1 MESVSKAKQRF
12 KQYPLIFGKCGK
24 EASVYATCVLKQ
36 DNLMKDNC
44 ELASKPLCVLEKWFK
59 ADMVTH
65 IIVSSMIRL
74 CLVVYGAFHDQ
85 HYDVPYTDVD
95 YKVFTD
101 AARHVVQG
109 GSPYDRH
116 TFRYSPLIAIL
127 LTPNVFFH
135 PMFGKIIFC
144 EVDLVVAYFIRR
156 LVYLNVF
163 EWMSKYESYASEKA
177 PLDAIEEK
185 KPIKTRK
192 RKGMPS
198 KYNVKVQTA
207 IYWAHRA
214 MLFWLYNPLTMAIS
228 TRGNSDSIA
237 CLLVVLTLYGIQSNW
252 HPFLVGLLHGF
263 SVHFRIYP
271 VIYSLLFF
279 MYYSGFAY
287 EFELPSFPQY
297 KAIKSEKKTKKNK
310 LAKRVDSGEVC
321 RRNPES
327 LKIFATSFW
336 WYLWPNTQQLMLVM
350 GAACSLLSLTGVF
363 YYMYGYKFL
372 YESLIY
378 HLYLTAFVTM
388 PMWFTGN
395 FWQPIL
401 INLPPIVL
409 ILNFS
414 FRYGLNKF
422 SLNFG
427 VLAQTIVFVIFNK
440 VITSQYFVW
449 IMGVLPLCIW
459 QIKLSKAEV
468 VAMTVIW
475 FAAQG
480 AWLVPAYLLE
490 FRGEDT
496 FLYIWIQSVSLFC
509 AHIGIFGRLVKN
521 FILPMGVL
529 KNYNGRSLA
538 SSIFQSD

>member
-1 MESVSKAKQRF
+1 MQKHVQ
-12 KQYPLIFGKCGK
+12 
-24 EASVYATCVLKQ
+24 
-36 DNLMKDNC
+36 
-44 ELASKPLCVLEKWFK
+44 ELASKWFK

-65 IIVSSMIRL
+65 IIVSSLIRL
-74 CLVVYGAFHDQ
+74 GLVVYGAFHDQ
-85 HYDVPYTDVD
+85 HYEVPYTDVD

-116 TFRYSPLIAIL
+116 TFRYSPLIALL

-156 LVYLNVF
+156 LVYLNVL
-163 EWMSKYESYASEKA
+163 EWMTKYEGYASEKA
-177 PLDAIEEK
+177 PLDAIREK
-185 KPIKTRK
+185 PVKSRR
-192 RKGMPS
+192 RKGVPS
-198 KYNVKVQTA
+198 RYNIKAQTA
-207 IYWAHRA
+207 VYWAHRA
-214 MLFWLYNPLTMAIS
+214 MLLWLYNPLTMAIS

-237 CLLVVLTLYGIQSNW
+237 CLLVVLTLYGIQTGW

-263 SVHFRIYP
+263 SVHFRIFP

-279 MYYSGFAY
+279 MYYSSFAY
-287 EFELPSFPQY
+287 EFQMPSFSQY
-297 KAIKSEKKTKKNK
+297 PAIKGENKAKKNQ
-310 LAKRVDSGEVC
+310 LAKRRSQ
-321 RRNPES
+321 S
-327 LKIFATSFW
+327 FFASFW
-336 WYLWPNTQQLMLVM
+336 WYFWPNSQQLMLVV
-350 GAACSLLSLTGVF
+350 GTACSLVTLTGVF
-363 YYMYGYKFL
+363 YYLYGYRFL

-378 HLYLTAFVTM
+378 HLVRVDFKHNFSLYFYLQYLTAFVTM
-388 PMWFTGN
+388 PTWFTGN
-395 FWQPIL
+395 FWQPVL

-427 VLAQTIVFVIFNK
+427 VLAQTIAFVIFNK

-468 VAMTVIW
+468 FAMTAIW
-475 FAAQG
+475 FAAQA

-496 FLYIWIQSVSLFC
+496 FLYIWVQGVSLFC

-529 KNYNGRSLA
+529 KDYNGRSLA
-538 SSIFQSD
+538 SSMFETD